1 MAWMNDTVD
10 GDVGRPRWR
19 HTVVLVAAAAIIG
32 LWTIPHAG
40 VARVSGATPRAT
52 ATAGTSSMPG
62 MVMGTPTPRSGGMG
76 TGQPVP
82 GTAVKPI
89 TMYEGPMEMQ
99 VLPTS
104 GKAPTWNEI
113 SKVYHAMEI
122 VRAATAKYRDVRV
135 AERDGY
141 ITAPVF
147 YVPGQGHHYVN
158 FRRALQGDLTVDL
171 AAPPVLVY
179 DKVRGKMTLMAAM
192 YLQPQSA
199 TPQQLAAIF
208 PASLASWH
216 AHVNICYD
224 NTTIYPIHD
233 RPACLAKGHRFVGS
247 TGWMVHAW
255 VWQQDGTGLFDM
267 DDAHGLHRATPMGKG
282 M

>member
-1 MAWMNDTVD
+1 MSWMNGMVD
-10 GDVGRPRWR
+10 GDAIWPKRR
-19 HTVVLVAAAAIIG
+19 HAVALVAAVVIVG
-32 LWTIPHAG
+32 LWAVPVVG
-40 VARVSGATPRAT
+40 VPRVSGATSRAT
-52 ATAGTSSMPG
+52 ATAGAGSMPG
-62 MVMGTPTPRSGGMG
+62 MTMSTPTPAAGGRG
-76 TGQPVP
+76 TGQPAPSAV
-82 GTAVKPI
+82 VKPI

-104 GKAPTWNEI
+104 GKAPTWVEI

-122 VRAATAKYRDVRV
+122 VRAATAKYRDIRV

-147 YVPGQGHHYVN
+147 YVPGQGYHYVN
-158 FRRALQGDLTVDL
+158 FGRAVQGDLNLDL
-171 AAPPVLVY
+171 ATPPVLVY
-179 DKVRGKMTLMAAM
+179 NKVRGKMTLVAAM

-224 NTTIYPIHD
+224 NTTIYPIHN
-233 RPACLAKGHRFVGS
+233 RPSCLAKGHRFAGS

-267 DDAHGLHRATPMGKG
+267 DDAHGSLMGKG

>member
-1 MAWMNDTVD
+1 MAWMNETVD
-10 GDVGRPRWR
+10 GNVVRSRRR
-19 HTVVLVAAAAIIG
+19 HAGIVVAAAAIIG
-32 LWTIPHAG
+32 LWTIPNAG
-40 VARVSGATPRAT
+40 VARVNGATPRAT
-52 ATAGTSSMPG
+52 ATADARSTPG
-62 MVMGTPTPRSGGMG
+62 MVMGTPTPRAGGLG
-76 TGQPVP
+76 TAQPVP
-82 GTAVKPI
+82 GAAVKPI

-104 GKAPTWNEI
+104 GKAPTWDEI

-122 VRAATAKYRDVRV
+122 VRAATAKYHDVRV

-147 YVPGQGHHYVN
+147 YVPGQGYHYVN
-158 FRRALQGDLTVDL
+158 FRRAAQSEFKVDL
-171 AAPPVLVY
+171 ATPPVLVY
-179 DKVRGKMTLMAAM
+179 NKVGGKMPLVAAM
-192 YLQPQSA
+192 YTQPQSA

-233 RPACLAKGHRFVGS
+233 RPACLTKGYRFAGN
-247 TGWMVHAW
+247 TGWMVHTW

-267 DDAHGLHRATPMGKG
+267 DDAHGPHMAMPMGKG